1 MIRGL
6 QKYYHQFDFFFH
18 CLTIREMYYSAIQ
31 FSLSELY
38 CRLHKKGFGKVYAFT
53 YKNKKKVRKK
63 MKKMYICNFVISKIH
78 RRKKISKR
86 CKKLEQFRKTLNI
99 LKRIFILDKQ
109 LKKIL

>member
-53 YKNKKKVRKK
+53 YKNKKKSKK
-63 MKKMYICNFVISKIH
+63 ENEKNVYM
-78 RRKKISKR
+78 
-86 CKKLEQFRKTLNI
+86 QFRYFQNT
-99 LKRIFILDKQ
+99 
-109 LKKIL
+109 